1 MILAAYR
8 DTGYKIVLLIH
19 ILATVVAIAPAV
31 VHPILFEFEKRR
43 DGGDLVALGSRVA
56 ATGRIYAV
64 ALIVSGVVGFGL
76 ISMSDNVIGWGD
88 TWVWLSIILWV
99 AVNGI
104 LHALMLPAEKAL
116 GEGDESALKKV
127 DTYGPILGLLVVAIF
142 YLMVVKP
149 GGGGL

>member
-43 DGGDLVALGSRVA
+43 DGGDLVALSSRVS
-56 ATGRIYAV
+56 ATGRIYAI
-64 ALIVSGVVGFGL
+64 ALILSGVLGFGL
-76 ISMSDNVIGWGD
+76 ISLSDNVIGWGD
-88 TWVWLSIILWV
+88 TWVWLSIVLWI

-104 LHALMLPAEKAL
+104 LHAVMLPAERAL

-127 DTYGPILGLLVVAIF
+127 DTWGPVLGLLVVALF